1 MKTTVNLRWHDIC
14 NLLCQETRRK
24 QTTSSSHYSYG
35 QKAYLESSMHW
46 RGKISTLMHR
56 NFVNLYWIHTNF
68 SHLKYDV
75 FRWLIKVTI
84 FTIQK
89 RFKILLTVYSLSP
102 LVTFDFTLSFT
113 PYVCIWG
120 IQSQTSGIGTCAA
133 RGNSPLYETSDFA
146 VFPILRF
153 FKTGNGT
160 AGRTIQVDGIACIEV
175 RPLVPKG
182 IFP

>member
-1 MKTTVNLRWHDIC
+1 MTFATYYAKKRGESKPHRV
-14 NLLCQETRRK
+14 
-24 QTTSSSHYSYG
+24 SHYSYG

-89 RFKILLTVYSLSP
+89 NFKILFMISANLLIT
-102 LVTFDFTLSFT
+102 
-113 PYVCIWG
+113 
-120 IQSQTSGIGTCAA
+120 
-133 RGNSPLYETSDFA
+133 
-146 VFPILRF
+146 
-153 FKTGNGT
+153 NGD
-160 AGRTIQVDGIACIEV
+160 AIR
-175 RPLVPKG
+175 
-182 IFP
+182 